1 MRRSL
6 PVFFWAMVL
15 FFGASCSKETLED
28 PVIPVALNAVEVEQE
43 LLHIVNDHRVSMGAQ
58 PLEFSA
64 LAYDYANQHTDYMV
78 SKGTISHDNFS
89 ARASKIAAETNAKEI
104 AENVAMDYPNAS
116 AAFEGWLQSPK
127 HKTTMEADYSFTAI
141 SVKRGSDGT
150 LFYTQIF
157 YK

>member
-6 PVFFWAMVL
+6 PVFFWAIVL
-15 FFGASCSKETLED
+15 CIGVSCSKENLDD

-43 LLHIVNDHRVSMGAQ
+43 LLHIVNEHRESMGAQ

-104 AENVAMDYPNAS
+104 AENVAMDYPS
-116 AAFEGWLQSPK
+116 AVEALQGWLQSSN
-127 HKTTMEADYSFTAI
+127 HRTTMEADYTFTAI
-141 SVKRGSDGT
+141 SVKKGSDGT

>member
-6 PVFFWAMVL
+6 PAFLWVFALVISV
-15 FFGASCSKETLED
+15 SCTKESVDE
-28 PVIPVALNAVEVEQE
+28 PAIPVALNAVEVEQE
-43 LLHIVNDHRVSMGAQ
+43 LLNIVNEHRISIGSR

-64 LAYDYANQHTDYMV
+64 LAYDYANLHTDYMV
-78 SKGTISHDNFS
+78 SRGTISHDNFS

-104 AENVAMDYPNAS
+104 AENVAMDYPTAE
-116 AAFEGWLQSPK
+116 AAFQGWLQSPN
-127 HKTTMEADYSFTAI
+127 HKGTMEADYSFTAI

>member
-6 PVFFWAMVL
+6 PVFFWAIVL
-15 FFGASCSKETLED
+15 LFGVSCSKESLDE

-43 LLHIVNDHRVSMGAQ
+43 LLHIVNEHRVSLGAQ
-58 PLEFSA
+58 PLQFSE

-78 SKGTISHDNFS
+78 AKGTISHDNFS
-89 ARASKIAAETNAKEI
+89 ARASNIAAETNAKEI
-104 AENVAMDYPNAS
+104 AENVAMDYPTAA
-116 AAFEGWLQSPK
+116 AAFQGWLQSPN
-127 HKTTMEADYSFTAI
+127 HKGTMEADYTFTAI